1 MRGRAARGVA
11 GAAALAAVLAAAT
24 TPASAQAAQA
34 ALAPVDPVPVAG
46 DVEIKADAGSA
57 DKLGGA
63 DEQRLA
69 ERRADRETWTTIMIG
84 TAAGKAAEVADSIT
98 QAGGYV
104 RLVSPRLDYV
114 SARVRTASVEKTAA
128 LRTVREVDVDQTFA
142 LTEPAATAQGPAV
155 AASAP
160 GPSTP
165 DDNPYMPTRETG
177 SIAFKQDNPTWD
189 GRGITIGILD
199 SGVDIGH
206 PSLNTTST
214 GERKI
219 VDNFSA
225 TDPVTEGSL
234 LSDGDA
240 TWIPMVTAVSGPGA
254 TINGVRYTIPAGAYR
269 FRQVVE
275 AQTDQPGCEICGD
288 LNRDGDTTDRIGVL
302 WDKAAKRV
310 LVDTDDDKDFTDE
323 AWMTPYRQSGQIG
336 ELGRDNPATAIR
348 ESIPFTV
355 NYREGLSLAPV
366 GLPGTYDFVD
376 IALASGEHGS
386 HVAGIAAG
394 NSFFG
399 GAMDGQAPGAKL
411 VSARA
416 CTFGA
421 GCTDAALRDGM
432 VRLATSGV
440 DIINMSIGG
449 LPTINDADN
458 DRARLYN
465 DIINVLGVQVV
476 ISAGNSS
483 NALNTIGDPAVASDV
498 VAVGATI
505 SRESWQVNYG
515 SDSAYDFGMMPYS
528 SGGPREDGGFKPDIT
543 APGSAISSINTWLPG
558 GPTPESGYPLPP
570 GYAML
575 QGTSMASPQAAGAM
589 ALLLGAAKATNRTV
603 STGQLRYAVYSTAQ
617 FGDGIP
623 AFLQGRGQIDV
634 PEAWAAIKGKRYT
647 AQAFTVTAPTCTAVW
662 RDLGRLGADG
672 TRPGT
677 GLYNRC
683 APGAGG
689 QAPGESRTYPV
700 TITRTAGPEGATYT
714 KLSFTGD
721 DGTFSVSPAKLDIPL
736 NTPTTVYVTAKP
748 TAGAHSAILQVDD
761 PATRGWDQ
769 SMMAV
774 VVAGEPAPAPAF
786 TWSTSGVSQRNLA
799 QRYYLTV
806 PEGVKALDVSMS
818 GQAPT
823 SQVRFLAFH
832 PYGVPL
838 DTTST
843 PNCYPNYGT
852 PEGNGCNPFRR
863 VYSNPTPGVW
873 EFLVESRRTT
883 PLADNPFTLT
893 ATMLGATVTPEV
905 TTLASAAVGQ
915 PAPLQWDVRNDFG
928 TATLRGQGGALGSV
942 REARPTVA
950 GTGAEKY
957 VDHEVTIPA
966 GTTRFEASI
975 GNTSDPQAD
984 LDLYLLDADGDIVTY
999 DADADSEESIV
1010 WDNPTPGTYVV
1021 EVEGYSVP
1029 AGATQFDYRDA
1040 FYAPSLGTLAVTSP
1054 PVTLHQ
1060 GEATT
1065 INGTLTALAPTAPG
1079 RTLTGVLNVVNDA
1092 GAVLGSARV
1101 DVDSVVAP

>member
-24 TPASAQAAQA
+24 TPASAQAAA
-34 ALAPVDPVPVAG
+34 APAAADPVPVTG
-46 DVEIKADAGSA
+46 GELEIKADAGPA

-63 DEQRLA
+63 DEQKLA
-69 ERRADRETWTTIMIG
+69 QLRADRETWTTIMIG
-84 TAAGKAAEVADSIT
+84 TAAGKAAEVAAAIT
-98 QAGGYV
+98 KAGGYV
-104 RLVSPRLDYV
+104 RYAAPELDYV
-114 SARVRTASVEKTAA
+114 SARVKTSNVEKTAS
-128 LRTVREVDVDQTFA
+128 LKTVRAVDLDQVIE
-142 LTEPAATAQGPAV
+142 LSDPAPAGGGASV
-155 AASAP
+155 AAAAP
-160 GPSTP
+160 GPQTP

-189 GRGITIGILD
+189 GRGVTIGILD
-199 SGVDIGH
+199 SGVDLGH

-234 LSDGDA
+234 ISDGDA

-254 TINGVRYTIPAGAYR
+254 TINGVRYTIPTGSYR

-275 AQTDQPGCEICGD
+275 AQTDQPECEICGD
-288 LNRDGDTTDRIGVL
+288 LNRDGDKTDRIGVL
-302 WDKAAKRV
+302 WDKANKRV
-310 LVDTDDDKDFTDE
+310 LVDSDDDKDFTDE
-323 AWMTPYRQSGQIG
+323 AWMTPYKESGQVG

-355 NYREGLSLAPV
+355 NYRENLSLLPV
-366 GLPGTYDFVD
+366 GINATYDFVD

-394 NSFFG
+394 HSFFG
-399 GAMDGQAPGAKL
+399 GQMDGQAPGAKL

-416 CTFGA
+416 CAFGA
-421 GCTDAALRDGM
+421 GCTEAALRDGM
-432 VRLATSGV
+432 VMLALDGV

-449 LPTINDADN
+449 LPTVNDADN

-465 DIINVLGVQVV
+465 DIINELGVQIV

-483 NALNTIGDPAVASDV
+483 NALNTVGDPAVASDV

-515 SDSAYDFGMMPYS
+515 SDSAYDFGMMPFS

-543 APGSAISSINTWLPG
+543 APGSAIASINTWLPG
-558 GPTPESGYPLPP
+558 GPTPESGYSLPP

-589 ALLLGAAKATNRTV
+589 ALLLGAAKATNRPV
-603 STGQLRYAVYSTAQ
+603 STSQLRYAVYSTAG
-617 FGDGIP
+617 FSEGIP

-634 PEAWAAIKGKRYT
+634 PAAWAAIKGKRYT
-647 AQAFTVTAPTCTAVW
+647 SQAFTVSAPTCTAVW
-662 RDLGRLGADG
+662 RDLGRLGADD

-683 APGAGG
+683 APGEGG

-700 TITRTAGPEGATYT
+700 TITRTAGPAGSTYT
-714 KLSFTGD
+714 KLSFTGN
-721 DGTFSVSPAKLDIPL
+721 DGTFSVSPEKLNIAL

-774 VVAGEPAPAPAF
+774 VVAGESAPGPQY

-806 PEGVKALDVSMS
+806 PEGVKALDVSMT
-818 GQAPT
+818 GQAAG
-823 SQVRFLAFH
+823 SQVRFLSFH

-838 DTTST
+838 DSTST

-893 ATMLGATVTPEV
+893 AKLLGATVTPAQQTV
-905 TTLASAAVGQ
+905 ASATVGQ
-915 PAPLQWDVRNDFG
+915 PVPLSWTVRNDFG
-928 TATLRGQGGALGSV
+928 QATLRGQGGPLGSV
-942 REARPTVA
+942 REERPTVA
-950 GTGAEKY
+950 ASGDAKY
-957 VDHEVTIPA
+957 VDYEITIPA
-966 GTTRFEASI
+966 GTTRFETSI
-975 GNTSDPQAD
+975 GNTTDPQAD
-984 LDLYLLDADGDIVTY
+984 LDLYLLTPAGSIVTY

-1010 WDNPTPGTYVV
+1010 WDNPTPGTYIV
-1021 EVEGYSVP
+1021 EVEGYAVP
-1029 AGATQFDYRDA
+1029 AGTTQFDYRDA

-1054 PVTLHQ
+1054 AVTLAQ
-1060 GEATT
+1060 GETT
-1065 INGTLTALAPTAPG
+1065 TVTGTLTALTAPAAG
-1079 RTLTGVLNVVNDA
+1079 RTLTGVMNVLNDT
-1092 GAVLGSARV
+1092 GAVLGTGRV
-1101 DVDSVVAP
+1101 DVSAVVAP